1 MNEPQDET
9 GQDALA
15 EVFEDT
21 RPHLRAVAYRLLGSV
36 DDADDAVQSTW
47 LKASAADASAVQN
60 QPGWLTTITART
72 CLDQLRARKRRGEVP
87 EFSELSEDDLARLR
101 VDVLL
106 DTPEDEAV
114 LVDEVGR
121 AMLVVLDRL
130 SPSQR
135 VAYVLHDLFAV
146 PFDEIAPLLGR
157 STPAAKKLASRA
169 RERLHGPAA
178 PVRVIN
184 AEHLAVAEAFLGAS
198 RGGDLSELL
207 ALLSPDVVRRIDPLL
222 VTDPAQVELR
232 GARQIAEG
240 AQSLAHRV
248 AIAAVLL
255 VDGEPA
261 IAIAPNG
268 RLQLIVRFTVKAGRI
283 EVLEFIGDPRRLA
296 LMDLSLA
303 FP

>member
-1 MNEPQDET
+1 MSQPPHPHQSD
-9 GQDALA
+9 QAALA
-15 EVFEDT
+15 AVFEET

-36 DDADDAVQSTW
+36 DDADDAVQTAW
-47 LKASAADASAVQN
+47 LKASAADTAVVAN
-60 QPGWLTTITART
+60 LPGWLTTITART
-72 CLDQLRARKRRGEVP
+72 CLDQLRARKRRGEV
-87 EFSELSEDDLARLR
+87 SEDDLARLR
-101 VDVLL
+101 EEVLL

-146 PFDEIAPLLGR
+146 PFDEIAPLVER
-157 STPAAKKLASRA
+157 SVPAAKKLASRA
-169 RERLHGPAA
+169 RERLHGPVEPARA
-178 PVRVIN
+178 IN

-198 RGGDLSELL
+198 RGGDLSDLL
-207 ALLSPDVVRRIDPLL
+207 ALLSPDVVRRIDPAL
-222 VTDPAQVELR
+222 VSDPSQVELR

-240 AQSLAHRV
+240 AQSVAHRV

-261 IAIAPNG
+261 IAIAPHG
-268 RLQLIVRFTVKAGRI
+268 RLQLLVRFTVAAGRI
-283 EVLEFIGDPRRLA
+283 EVLEFVGDPRRLA
-296 LMDLSLA
+296 ELELSLA
-303 FP
+303 YP